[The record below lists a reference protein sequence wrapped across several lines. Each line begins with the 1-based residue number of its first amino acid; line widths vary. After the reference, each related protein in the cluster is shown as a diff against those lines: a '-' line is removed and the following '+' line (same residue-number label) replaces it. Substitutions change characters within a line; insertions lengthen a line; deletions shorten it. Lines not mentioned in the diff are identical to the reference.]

1 MPLPDRPVD
10 GAEIATDWGQA
21 IHDYTFA
28 PKGCISSGTGA
39 TCSTTATNLP
49 IDAAVED
56 PGGWV
61 DIVNNKLVAPTGA
74 EGLYTLMANF
84 NGFNGTAGDNMR
96 GIVLLNGSQYATA
109 VAVGDGGTHVVWN
122 VVALVSISAGDV
134 ITFQG
139 QKRGS
144 GTNPS
149 IALDAVALVRI
160 GAELGA

>member
-28 PKGCISSGTGA
+28 PTGCTAHGA
-39 TCSTTATNLP
+39 GVTCTTTATNLP
-49 IDAAVED
+49 IDVADDD

-61 DIVNNKLVAPTGA
+61 DIVGNRLVAPTGA
-74 EGLYTLMANF
+74 DGLYIIMAAYNAVSGTL
-84 NGFNGTAGDNMR
+84 GDNVR

-109 VAVGDGGTHVVWN
+109 LADSDGGVHVVWN
-122 VVALVSISAGDV
+122 VVSLVDVSAGDV
-134 ITFQG
+134 FTFQG
-139 QKRGS
+139 QKRGTGS
-144 GTNPS
+144 NPGVS
-149 IALDAVALVRI
+149 VVVSLVRI